1 MCCSCLV
8 FIVEFVAN
16 LVKEISEITCSE
28 CEMIIHQAVSE
39 TNRCTV
45 SVIKRCRAI
54 VRLRK
59 SVLID
64 RERLS
69 EAGAMSKRS

>member
-1 MCCSCLV
+1 MKNENSRSDGKEDEPCS
-8 FIVEFVAN
+8 
-16 LVKEISEITCSE
+16 

-45 SVIKRCRAI
+45 SVIKRRCRAI

-59 SVLID
+59 SVFD
-64 RERLS
+64 RS
-69 EAGAMSKRS
+69 

>member
-1 MCCSCLV
+1 MKNENSRSDGKEDEPCS
-8 FIVEFVAN
+8 
-16 LVKEISEITCSE
+16 

-39 TNRCTV
+39 TNRCSV
-45 SVIKRCRAI
+45 SVIKRRCRAI

>member
-1 MCCSCLV
+1 MKNENSRSDGKEDEPCS
-8 FIVEFVAN
+8 
-16 LVKEISEITCSE
+16 

>member
-1 MCCSCLV
+1 MKNENSGSDGKEDEPCSY
-8 FIVEFVAN
+8 
-16 LVKEISEITCSE
+16 
-28 CEMIIHQAVSE
+28 EMIIHQAVSE

-45 SVIKRCRAI
+45 SVINLRRCRAI
-54 VRLRK
+54 VCLRK

>member
-1 MCCSCLV
+1 MKNENSRSDGKEDEPCS
-8 FIVEFVAN
+8 
-16 LVKEISEITCSE
+16 

-45 SVIKRCRAI
+45 SVIKRRCRAI

>member
-1 MCCSCLV
+1 MKNENSRSDGKEDEPCS
-8 FIVEFVAN
+8 
-16 LVKEISEITCSE
+16 

-45 SVIKRCRAI
+45 SVILIKRRCRAI

>member
-1 MCCSCLV
+1 
-8 FIVEFVAN
+8 
-16 LVKEISEITCSE
+16 
-28 CEMIIHQAVSE
+28 MILHQAVSE

-45 SVIKRCRAI
+45 SVIKRRCRAI